1 LYKFIQKKNG
11 RDAGAVLCYD
21 DRTTILSGGKDLIHT
36 CLTRKSG
43 ALPAWLPAKVWERF
57 QRDDLVMA
65 LDGSVLQ
72 EGWKLWKKVWSA
84 EYPAYLPLAPL
95 CEDPRFILAGVGFGD
110 PLRVHAV
117 TTARDE
123 KAAAEVEKAAEAL
136 RLLGLKA
143 IQEERAESA
152 QGKTQAD
159 RDEWL
164 DATFWGPVLT
174 AMRFRREGAVV
185 HMESSVPMAT
195 FRNLALSPGVA
206 PEMSRNPAPHTD
218 DRDDK
223 R

>member
-1 LYKFIQKKNG
+1 
-11 RDAGAVLCYD
+11 
-21 DRTTILSGGKDLIHT
+21 
-36 CLTRKSG
+36 
-43 ALPAWLPAKVWERF
+43 
-57 QRDDLVMA
+57 M
-65 LDGSVLQ
+65 
-72 EGWKLWKKVWSA
+72 
-84 EYPAYLPLAPL
+84 
-95 CEDPRFILAGVGFGD
+95 
-110 PLRVHAV
+110 RVHAV
-117 TTARDE
+117 ATARDE

-195 FRNLALSPGVA
+195 FRTLALSPGVA

-218 DRDDK
+218 DRHD
-223 R
+223 RR